1 MTNTPFWAVSA
12 LGSLVIPFGL
22 ILSGCGGGSS
32 SSTTPPKSISV
43 TLSPSSAQTLDQSQ
57 TLGLA
62 ASVANDTSNAGVQWT
77 LAGLGSLSAKTS
89 TSVTY
94 TAVAAT
100 GGTPATVTATSVAD
114 ATKSASLQI
123 AVNPAPSVTTTSVPA
138 ATAGVAY
145 SATLTSA
152 GGTSP
157 FTWSVA
163 SGSLPSGLSLG
174 SSATNSVTI
183 SGTPMTMGKSSVTI
197 QVTDAT
203 HTSTSQSLSFLVNAP
218 AVVLVPTTLP
228 QGVVNIAYEQAL
240 MAQSGVPPYV
250 WSIASGSLPAGLTL
264 NSMSGVISGTPTV
277 AGAFSFVVEVMD
289 TNTPTPS
296 SATANVSI
304 TINTPL
310 SIVTTT
316 LPTGSVDSAYAQ
328 QLQATGGIQPYSFAI
343 ASGNLPTDI
352 HLGADG
358 VLAGTPTATGTSSF
372 TFRVQDSESSGG
384 SLVSGSLSID
394 IAAQNCPNNSHFQGN
409 YAFLLRGI
417 DSGVSSYP
425 FEIEVGSLVSD
436 GAGKITGG
444 FADYYLQDSVPPGN
458 FTTVTG
464 TYCITSNNLGTL
476 TLSYPSQTPATN
488 TLAIAV
494 QADGN
499 ASIAIFDNLYAGAYG
514 RSNNYVEA
522 SGVVLKQDP
531 TAFSLS
537 KILGNYALGLAGAQT
552 SPGTFPDV
560 NFPEAAIV
568 GTFAADGQGNL
579 TNGQVD
585 GRFPFTANDFVVSST
600 GRGTFTTRLSPQLTL
615 NWTFYI
621 VDSSHLLAV
630 SVYDADAYIH
640 YFAGEIVQQTGGPYT
655 NASLTGVSVIE
666 TQAEN
671 GTSDSANPTQ
681 AQVGLLTADGAGN
694 FSVLSDQNDGGTL
707 SSPAFT
713 GTYTVSANGLATL
726 NIAGQPAAD
735 SITLY
740 LSAPNQAFVA
750 GFANLSFG
758 TLEPQSGGPFTNS
771 SFSGSYSGA
780 SSPDSF
786 SAANEVDALNADGAG
801 NVTGVTDFTSTPGVP
816 STGTI
821 SGTYTLASNG
831 RGVLTQNGTP
841 SDLFYV
847 VSPTKVVLL
856 PTTTM
861 NPYLVP
867 ISH

>member
-1 MTNTPFWAVSA
+1 VANTPFWAVSA

-43 TLSPSSAQTLDQSQ
+43 TLSPGSVQTLDQSQ
-57 TLGLA
+57 TLGFT
-62 ASVANDTSNAGVQWT
+62 ASVSNDSSNAGVQWSV
-77 LAGLGSLSAKTS
+77 AGPGSLSAKTS

-94 TAVAAT
+94 TAAMPT
-100 GGTPATVTATSVAD
+100 GSTPATVTATSIAD
-114 ATKSASLQI
+114 PTKSAFVQI
-123 AVNPAPSVTTTSVPA
+123 AVNPDPSVTTTSVPA
-138 ATAGVAY
+138 ATAGVTY

-174 SSATNSVTI
+174 SSTTNSVTI
-183 SGTPMTMGKSSVTI
+183 SGTPMTMGKNSVTI

-203 HTSTSQSLSFLVNAP
+203 HTSTTQSLSFLVNAP

-228 QGVVNIAYEQAL
+228 QGVINIAYVQAL
-240 MAQSGVPPYV
+240 QAESGVPPYV
-250 WSIASGSLPAGLTL
+250 WSISSGSLPTGLTL
-264 NSMSGVISGTPTV
+264 NSTSGVISGTPAV
-277 AGAFSFVVEVMD
+277 AGSSNFVVEVMD
-289 TNTPTPS
+289 SNTPTPS
-296 SATANVSI
+296 SATASLSI
-304 TINTPL
+304 IINTPL
-310 SIVTTT
+310 AITTTT

-328 QLQATGGIQPYSFAI
+328 QLQVTGGIQPYAFTI
-343 ASGNLPTDI
+343 AGGNLPGGL
-352 HLGADG
+352 HLGANG

-372 TFRVQDSESSGG
+372 TFRVQDSESPGPG

-394 IAAQNCPNNSHFQGN
+394 IAAQNCPNNAKFQGN
-409 YAFLLRGI
+409 YAFLLHGLHPGG
-417 DSGVSSYP
+417 SEFP
-425 FEIEVGSLVSD
+425 FENEIGSFLSD
-436 GAGKITGG
+436 GAGNITGG
-444 FADYYLQDSVPPGN
+444 FADYYLQDSVQTAYPI
-458 FTTVTG
+458 TVTG

-476 TLSYPSQTPATN
+476 TLSYPGQTPASN

-514 RSNNYVEA
+514 GANNYVEA

-531 TAFSLS
+531 TAFSLT
-537 KILGNYALGLAGAQT
+537 KIMGNYAFGIAGAQT
-552 SPGTFPDV
+552 YPE
-560 NFPEAAIV
+560 NFPEAAMI
-568 GTFAADGQGNL
+568 GTFTADGQGNL
-579 TNGQVD
+579 NNGQVD
-585 GRFPFTANDFVVSST
+585 GQFTFSTGDLVVSSV
-600 GRGTFTTRLSPQLTL
+600 GRGTFSTRLSSGQDF

-621 VDSSHLLAV
+621 VDSSHLLAIAE
-630 SVYDADAYIH
+630 YDDTVGYFH

-666 TQAEN
+666 TQAES

-681 AQVGLLTADGAGN
+681 AQVGLLTADGVGH
-694 FSVLSDQNDGGTL
+694 FSVTSDQNDGGTL

-771 SFSGSYSGA
+771 SFSGSYFGA

-821 SGTYTLASNG
+821 SGTYMVSANG
-831 RGVLTQNGTP
+831 RGDITQSGAQ
-841 SDLFYV
+841 SYIFYV